1 MPAPSTR
8 AKRATPWLR
17 RVLIAGGML
26 AGLAIAFAA
35 WIAATFDPNAWKP
48 YLIEQVAQRYQ
59 RTLTLGG
66 DIRISWF
73 PDIGATVGAVS
84 LSERSGSA
92 EFAGADQ
99 FRVSL
104 AVLPLLR
111 GRVVIRE
118 IALSQP
124 RATLVIGKDGSRNI
138 DDLLQPGAGQ
148 GTAAGA
154 ADPAS
159 SGGGARAIA
168 LDIGRI
174 VIDGARFT
182 LRDERSGR
190 LLSVSALDL
199 STGRIG
205 GDSTEAFTLSAALQ
219 SGDPQVDLRVQARG
233 RLRVDLQGG
242 GHGAGGL
249 RVAVSGTAGGAPFEA
264 TLDAARLFSGP
275 GSLDVEKLRLV
286 LRHGDARRSVAL
298 EIGLP
303 ALQATDRV
311 FNGAALAL
319 VADYRAGADTL
330 NLRAGTALSG
340 RLSADGP
347 AVAYVEADEMK
358 ADLEGRMGGRTVQ
371 AAARAKAAF
380 DLVAGRYAIERH
392 SLKATV
398 FGLDMPAR
406 DVTLVLDGAASSGG
420 QSGLLE
426 ARADGWLNE
435 TALRARVSRATSTA
449 PWVFDIEAGQLDID
463 RYRRA
468 RAADA
473 PPAAVAGAPGKPA
486 APAIDFGFLEGL
498 TLDGTVRIGKLRV
511 AGINAANVRV
521 DLKAARGRL
530 DASPVVAS
538 LYSGRLEG
546 DLSLVHASPPR
557 VALRQRLS
565 AVQIG
570 PLLADAA
577 KLELLEGRG
586 DIRVE
591 VSTQGQSADAMRRAL
606 AGTASISL
614 ANGAL
619 RGVSITDVLRD
630 ARTRIAELRGRESRA
645 ASASERTGFSD
656 LKVSFVLRD
665 GVARSSDL
673 ALRSPL
679 LRVGGE
685 GAIDIGGGTIDYL
698 LRPTLVGTLRGE
710 GGRTGSELRGLT
722 VPLRISGPV
731 SAPRYGLEL
740 PAMSAGAAR
749 DELQRRA
756 ASLLQARPGSD
767 KGDAPNTAGQRESG
781 SILKGLLGR

>member
-1 MPAPSTR
+1 MPARSIR

-17 RVLIAGGML
+17 RALIAMGML
-26 AGLAIAFAA
+26 AGVAIALAA

-99 FRVSL
+99 LRVSL

-118 IALSQP
+118 ITLSQP
-124 RATLVIGKDGSRNI
+124 RATLIIGKDGSRNI
-138 DDLLQPGAGQ
+138 DDLLQPAGR
-148 GTAAGA
+148 GTAAAA

-159 SGGGARAIA
+159 PGGGARAIA

-182 LRDERSGR
+182 LHDERSGR

-205 GDSTEAFTLSAALQ
+205 GDSTEAFNLSAVLH
-219 SGDPQVDLRVQARG
+219 SGDPKVDLRVQARG

-242 GHGAGGL
+242 DLGAGGL
-249 RVAVSGTAGGAPFEA
+249 RVEVAGTAGGVPVEA
-264 TLDAARLFSGP
+264 TLDAARLSSGP
-275 GSLDVEKLRLV
+275 GSLAVEKLRLA

-303 ALQATDRV
+303 ALQATDRA
-311 FNGAALAL
+311 FSRAALAL

-330 NLRAGTALSG
+330 NLRAAAALSG

-347 AVAYVEADEMK
+347 AVTYVEADEMK
-358 ADLEGRMGGRTVQ
+358 ADLEGRVGGHTVQ
-371 AAARAKAAF
+371 AAARAKAIF
-380 DLVAGRYAIERH
+380 DLAAGRHAIERH

-406 DVTLVLDGAASSGG
+406 DVTLVLDGAASGG
-420 QSGLLE
+420 GPSGLLE
-426 ARADGWLNE
+426 ARADGRLNE
-435 TALRARVSRATSTA
+435 TALRARVSRSTATA

-468 RAADA
+468 ATADA
-473 PPAAVAGAPGKPA
+473 RPAAVAGAPGKPA

-498 TLDGTVRIGKLRV
+498 ALDGTVRIGKLRV
-511 AGINAANVRV
+511 AGMHAANVRV

-557 VALRQRLS
+557 LVLRQRLS

-577 KLELLEGRG
+577 KLDLLEGRG

-619 RGVSITDVLRD
+619 RGVSITDVLSD

-656 LKVSFVLRD
+656 LKASFVLRE

-685 GAIDIGGGTIDYL
+685 GAIDIGSGTIDYL

-722 VPLRISGPV
+722 VPLRITGPV

-781 SILKGLLGR
+781 SIFKGLLGR